1 MRLLSDL
8 RYIQH
13 SWLGKLILQQ
23 VTGGHILQGGEGHGE
38 AASLV
43 SHLLIPQV
51 SLPRWSAVHHYW
63 EGRVVLDGE
72 GEQLLVP
79 GVLLMA
85 GPSWSLGWDQLK
97 PVPEQAESC
106 TDEK

>member
-1 MRLLSDL
+1 M
-8 RYIQH
+8 
-13 SWLGKLILQQ
+13 
-23 VTGGHILQGGEGHGE
+23 
-38 AASLV
+38 
-43 SHLLIPQV
+43 
-51 SLPRWSAVHHYW
+51 
-63 EGRVVLDGE
+63 VLDGE